1 MNRSFRSIL
10 PHPNLQSSSSS
21 GLPLPQPY
29 RRPTGRTPRQ
39 LTLVACARCRR
50 GKSKCDGDRPVCGSC
65 KRKKTACV
73 YDVAETNTTRA
84 MAARQQQANQR
95 LENEQLHELFRI
107 LRTLPHA
114 DAHAALDQLRTADNA
129 LSALRSLT
137 GSQLMIYRLD
147 EFPDPQGGNL
157 RLEAI
162 DRGALVDSPFKVE
175 ARPWTAVAG
184 SGIVSELISSFF
196 TWDASFFYPFV
207 YLLFSFFGECNYTS
221 RRVKSFDGISGRK
234 LGAQFL
240 DEANKWLEI
249 EGQRS
254 TLPTAQGLALLFTLY
269 AYRGMDRAG
278 MMYRFAATEMFLRLD
293 LEARFEAVSNDQQGK
308 REKAIIST
316 ALWGFFCYESIVSY
330 VYIELSLIRP
340 PRIPCVFEFEE
351 LAEQSS
357 VKIDL
362 YGNPV
367 YMDEVLVSVLRPLD
381 PNTVFLDDLTVKDI
395 CLGLAY
401 TDTTYMMRYIKEYTL
416 RDYSCVVLC
425 GLYNALFT
433 MAPYLGDPTI
443 HQLFAETS
451 YLMRQTARDFPMSSF
466 ILQAIKAFA
475 WTSSLPLPIAAAP
488 YFEDLGMTKQE
499 LQDLPLGF
507 ALPKTNEIR
516 DIFMR
521 EGQELSG
528 VAVDMGKLLS
538 RWCTLSLDE

>member
-1 MNRSFRSIL
+1 MSWN
-10 PHPNLQSSSSS
+10 S
-21 GLPLPQPY
+21 GESQTADSEVDLAT
-29 RRPTGRTPRQ
+29 RRQ
-39 LTLVACARCRR
+39 LHRKVTQWRVAL
-50 GKSKCDGDRPVCGSC
+50 P
-65 KRKKTACV
+65 
-73 YDVAETNTTRA
+73 E
-84 MAARQQQANQR
+84 
-95 LENEQLHELFRI
+95 H
-107 LRTLPHA
+107 LREDINFT
-114 DAHAALDQLRTADNA
+114 
-129 LSALRSLT
+129 
-137 GSQLMIYRLD
+137 
-147 EFPDPQGGNL
+147 PQ
-157 RLEAI
+157 
-162 DRGALVDSPFKVE
+162 
-175 ARPWTAVAG
+175 T
-184 SGIVSELISSFF
+184 
-196 TWDASFFYPFV
+196 
-207 YLLFSFFGECNYTS
+207 C
-221 RRVKSFDGISGRK
+221 
-234 LGAQFL
+234 
-240 DEANKWLEI
+240 
-249 EGQRS
+249 
-254 TLPTAQGLALLFTLY
+254 
-269 AYRGMDRAG
+269 
-278 MMYRFAATEMFLRLD
+278 FLR
-293 LEARFEAVSNDQQGK
+293 
-308 REKAIIST
+308 
-316 ALWGFFCYESIVSY
+316 
-330 VYIELSLIRP
+330 
-340 PRIPCVFEFEE
+340 
-351 LAEQSS
+351 
-357 VKIDL
+357 
-362 YGNPV
+362 V

>member
-1 MNRSFRSIL
+1 MQGAAQNDEALGLVNPAEWDGFVLELADSAPEIL
-10 PHPNLQSSSSS
+10 GAAVQVLKTQTQKNKFAIMVAAAGAAGAWAVSE
-21 GLPLPQPY
+21 GLEPLVE
-29 RRPTGRTPRQ
+29 
-39 LTLVACARCRR
+39 VAH
-50 GKSKCDGDRPVCGSC
+50 KFVFGD
-65 KRKKTACV
+65 
-73 YDVAETNTTRA
+73 
-84 MAARQQQANQR
+84 
-95 LENEQLHELFRI
+95 
-107 LRTLPHA
+107 
-114 DAHAALDQLRTADNA
+114 DQLRTADNA

-207 YLLFSFFGECNYTS
+207 Y
-221 RRVKSFDGISGRK
+221 
-234 LGAQFL
+234 
-240 DEANKWLEI
+240 
-249 EGQRS
+249 RS
-254 TLPTAQGLALLFTLY
+254 P
-269 AYRGMDRAG
+269 
-278 MMYRFAATEMFLRLD
+278 
-293 LEARFEAVSNDQQGK
+293 S
-308 REKAIIST
+308 
-316 ALWGFFCYESIVSY
+316 
-330 VYIELSLIRP
+330 
-340 PRIPCVFEFEE
+340 
-351 LAEQSS
+351 
-357 VKIDL
+357 
-362 YGNPV
+362 V

>member
-1 MNRSFRSIL
+1 MQGAAQNDEALGLVNPAEWDGFVLELADSAPEIL
-10 PHPNLQSSSSS
+10 GAAVQVLKTQTQKNKFAIMVAAAGAAGAWAVSE
-21 GLPLPQPY
+21 GLEPLVEVAHKFVF
-29 RRPTGRTPRQ
+29 GD
-39 LTLVACARCRR
+39 ACARCRR

-207 YLLFSFFGECNYTS
+207 Y
-221 RRVKSFDGISGRK
+221 
-234 LGAQFL
+234 
-240 DEANKWLEI
+240 
-249 EGQRS
+249 RS
-254 TLPTAQGLALLFTLY
+254 P
-269 AYRGMDRAG
+269 
-278 MMYRFAATEMFLRLD
+278 
-293 LEARFEAVSNDQQGK
+293 S
-308 REKAIIST
+308 
-316 ALWGFFCYESIVSY
+316 
-330 VYIELSLIRP
+330 
-340 PRIPCVFEFEE
+340 
-351 LAEQSS
+351 
-357 VKIDL
+357 
-362 YGNPV
+362 V